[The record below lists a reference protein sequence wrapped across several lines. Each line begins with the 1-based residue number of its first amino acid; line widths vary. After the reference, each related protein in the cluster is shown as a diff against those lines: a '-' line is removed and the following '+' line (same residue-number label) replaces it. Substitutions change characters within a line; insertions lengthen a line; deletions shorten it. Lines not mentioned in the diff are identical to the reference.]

1 MRTLRHFPLAMAGTT
16 LAFALSVSAMTASA
30 ASTFLLQFGQ
40 HPTEEAAR
48 AQWDALQRS
57 HPDLLRDMSVR
68 IAQVD
73 GGFRTQASGVSSRD
87 AAQATCSQ
95 LANAEVPCLVVE
107 TSMYTPE
114 PLPQKFT
121 LSSNL
126 ASQPEE
132 PAVEYAPAQEMEG
145 ASPEGMTPAEQAAIE
160 PAAAPEKKSFAQ
172 RFLPWLGG
180 DEEETGQAQ
189 PQEPVLQ
196 AEALRPERIDQM
208 QRVEQPVIPQPVDR
222 AAAAQMSEE
231 LAQQRP
237 QPQQQPL
244 QVPAPVQAA
253 PAQEG
258 QVVASRAPRTLQAP
272 QSAPVQPVQA
282 QPVEPV
288 RQAPVQPQVDSAPV
302 QPMQGEAQ
310 IEVAEAIQVPLSFG
324 NNAAPVPVNKPV
336 GHGGFP
342 SQPIP
347 ERTLWVQLNH
357 FANKDAA
364 MAYWRQ
370 LTAQNPEMMRLLR
383 VRIVTP
389 WRTPGAGAQYNSA
402 ATLRMGPFADRAEIN
417 RICEVA
423 KQQNLRCILVQE
435 SGTSAALGTAR
446 RQPAAV
452 ENYSRRVA
460 TSRGYATTPGVS
472 PAGMFWVQLGAFG
485 SVDEARKRWDELG
498 AIHADVLGRM
508 QPQISYPA
516 LSSSPTPVYHLRTG
530 PFVSKSSAMNTC
542 NSLQNRHVGCVVVQ
556 AR

>member
-48 AQWDALQRS
+48 AQWDALQSS
-57 HPDLLRDMSVR
+57 HPDLLRDLSVR
-68 IAQVD
+68 IAPVD
-73 GGFRTQASGVSSRD
+73 GGFRTQASGVTSRD
-87 AAQATCSQ
+87 AAQETCTRLAT
-95 LANAEVPCLVVE
+95 AEVTCLVVE

-114 PLPQKFT
+114 PLPQKFA
-121 LSSNL
+121 LSSNMT
-126 ASQPEE
+126 AQPEE
-132 PAVEYAPAQEMEG
+132 PAVEYVPEQEMQG
-145 ASPEGMTPAEQAAIE
+145 ASADGIAPVEQPVIE
-160 PAAAPEKKSFAQ
+160 PAAVTEEKKSFRQ

-180 DEEETGQAQ
+180 DEEEITQAQ
-189 PQEPVLQ
+189 QQEPAVQ
-196 AEALRPERIDQM
+196 DVALRPERISQP
-208 QRVEQPVIPQPVDR
+208 QLIEQPVIPQPTER
-222 AAAAQMSEE
+222 GMAAQVSQE
-231 LAQQRP
+231 LAQQP
-237 QPQQQPL
+237 AQSQQ
-244 QVPAPVQAA
+244 VAV

-258 QVVASRAPRTLQAP
+258 QVVASRAPRPLQSP
-272 QSAPVQPVQA
+272 QSAPVQSVQVQSA
-282 QPVEPV
+282 QHV
-288 RQAPVQPQVDSAPV
+288 PVQPQMEAVPV
-302 QPMQGEAQ
+302 QGAQGGAK

-324 NNAAPVPVNKPV
+324 NSAPVPVNKPV

-357 FANKDAA
+357 FASKEAA
-364 MAYWRQ
+364 MGYWRQ
-370 LTAQNPEMMRLLR
+370 LAAQNPEMMRLLR
-383 VRIVTP
+383 VRIVTA
-389 WRTPGAGAQYNSA
+389 WRTPGAGANQPSA
-402 ATLRMGPFADRAEIN
+402 ATLRMGPFADQAEIN
-417 RICEVA
+417 RLCEVA
-423 KQQNLRCILVQE
+423 KQQKLRCVLVQE
-435 SGTSAALGTAR
+435 SGTSATLGTAR

-460 TSRGYATTPGVS
+460 TNRGYGSTGAS

-498 AIHADVLGRM
+498 GIHADVLGRM